1 MAAVTEADV
10 AGLLNTTIGS
20 PGAAI
25 PIITALAKSYTRG
38 RGFDDGPNADEPNA
52 EIAAVITNAAARLAA
67 NSRQLGASTTT
78 PDITIDKRTF
88 FSGWTLA
95 ELAVLN
101 RYRVRAQ

>member
-1 MAAVTEADV
+1 MAEVTEEAV
-10 AGLLNTTIGS
+10 AGLLNAKISS

-25 PIITALAKSYTRG
+25 PVITALAKSYTRG

-52 EIAAVITNAAARLAA
+52 EIAAAITTAAARLAA
-67 NSRQLGASTTT
+67 NSRQLNASTTT

-88 FSGWTLA
+88 FQGWTLA